1 MRFKHKELF
10 IGVFVGAV
18 VFGGFSMLADNAYEV
33 VKNPY
38 KVTVN
43 GTEKPIEGY
52 NIDGNTYFK
61 LRDIGEQV
69 GFNVD
74 FKEETIMIDTT
85 SSEVSENQSGRWLS
99 FNGSRDDVYVENGI
113 KYHLWGYFEE
123 FNILSN
129 TYIDIK
135 KNEQEEWEVYLKKK
149 INGKKSDDVL
159 LEHIPYKI
167 VDDRLVISEDYFNS
181 TILPLDK

>member
-1 MRFKHKELF
+1 
-10 IGVFVGAV
+10 
-18 VFGGFSMLADNAYEV
+18 
-33 VKNPY
+33 
-38 KVTVN
+38 
-43 GTEKPIEGY
+43 
-52 NIDGNTYFK
+52 
-61 LRDIGEQV
+61 
-69 GFNVD
+69 
-74 FKEETIMIDTT
+74 MIDTT
-85 SSEVSENQSGRWLS
+85 ISDVSENQSGRWLS
-99 FNGSRDDVYVENGI
+99 FNGSRDDVYIENGI

-129 TYIDIK
+129 TYVDIK